1 MELREIFLKAYYNL
15 PLKLRTELIVVID
28 LLTSEFPDT
37 DLTPGPL
44 SEMLTQRLRK
54 TVTPEDIHR
63 YHAYVAALE
72 SEDIKLW
79 YNLNLTS

>member
-1 MELREIFLKAYYNL
+1 MSRV
-15 PLKLRTELIVVID
+15 KLNTSVRAERISLEELIVVID